1 MSGILDKK
9 SRIMDVVLT
18 NEGRNALA
26 KGNFSIKYYGFTDI
40 GSLYQ
45 KSQATGSLERGDVFQ
60 LESHSSP
67 HDLITLAADENGF
80 ITSQNKI
87 SGSAVSSGK
96 IYNISSEEYLSG
108 SAYSAVV
115 DTLLDSTEDSF
126 KSNRFILSNDD
137 LFETSDFNLAPSS
150 IVFDNYKEQVVKVD
164 LLETLFEDQL
174 LSDSVNFLYL
184 PPINLPTDSTLD
196 VRDESVIKQNLLAD
210 YPRLNNPRSYT
221 RTDLDLELKEAS
233 AAGRL
238 KKVNFNPNTRF
249 GNINFQIF
257 EKSNETLTKLDV
269 IQWEKDKDVFFVGK
283 TLENSFGSSTFVN
296 LFIIQLENDDEGA
309 FL

>member
-26 KGNFSIKYYGFTDI
+26 KGNFAIKYYGFTDI

-45 KSQATGSLERGDVFQ
+45 KSQATGSIERGDVFQ

-80 ITSQNKI
+80 ITSDNKM
-87 SGSAVSSGK
+87 SGSVVTAGK
-96 IYNISSEEYLSG
+96 IYNIYSGEYLTG
-108 SAYSAVV
+108 SAYGSIA
-115 DTLLDSTEDSF
+115 DDLIDSTEKSF
-126 KSNRFILSNDD
+126 KSNQFILTNDD

-150 IVFDNYKEQVVKVD
+150 ITFDNYSDQVIKVD

-196 VRDESVIKQNLLAD
+196 VRDESVIKQNLLAE

-221 RTDLDLELKEAS
+221 KSDLDNELKEAS
-233 AAGRL
+233 KAGRL
-238 KKVNFNPNTRF
+238 KKINFNPNTRF

-269 IQWEKDKDVFFVGK
+269 IQWEKDKNVFFVGK
-283 TLENSFGSSTFVN
+283 TLENSFGSNAFVN
-296 LFIIQLENDDEGA
+296 LFIIQLENDDEGV